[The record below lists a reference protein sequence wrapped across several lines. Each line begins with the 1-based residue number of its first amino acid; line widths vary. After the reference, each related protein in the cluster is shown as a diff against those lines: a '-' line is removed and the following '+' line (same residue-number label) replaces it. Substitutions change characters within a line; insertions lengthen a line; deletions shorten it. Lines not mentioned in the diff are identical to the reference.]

1 MPTTGHA
8 VAVRP
13 WDDVAAQT
21 IIAARQALEDPL
33 LPILHGI
40 QEAFG

>member
-13 WDDVAAQT
+13 WDDAAAHA
-21 IIAARQALEDPL
+21 IIAARQALVGPL